1 MIDAKVLQRSTIVG
15 TVLQLAMVAIG
26 HFVPWVRD
34 NVFMFGGMLISGV
47 AGLLYARDAAAGWAR
62 GALGGAIAGGLC
74 ALIGIGLSVLLG
86 DTPNFVLGLGTAIS
100 VVTGAVGGLWGELG
114 ARMQAKLRS

>member
-1 MIDAKVLQRSTIVG
+1 MIESKVLQRSAIVG
-15 TVLQLAMVAIG
+15 TALQLAMVIAG
-26 HFVPWVRD
+26 HFIPWVRD

-47 AGLLYARDAAAGWAR
+47 AGLLYAREVALGWWR

-74 ALIGIGLSVLLG
+74 ALIGIGVSVLLG

-100 VVTGAVGGLWGELG
+100 VVTGAVGGLWGEVG
-114 ARMQAKLRS
+114 ARIRAKLR

>member
-1 MIDAKVLQRSTIVG
+1 MIDARILQRSTVVG
-15 TVLQLAMVAIG
+15 TVLQLAMVIAG

-47 AGLLYARDAAAGWAR
+47 AGLLYAREVALGWWR

-74 ALIGIGLSVLLG
+74 ALIGIGVSVLLG

-100 VVTGAVGGLWGELG
+100 VVTGAVGGLWGEVG
-114 ARMQAKLRS
+114 ARIRARLG

>member
-1 MIDAKVLQRSTIVG
+1 MIEPNALQRCTMIG
-15 TVLQLAMVAIG
+15 TALQLVMVIAG

-47 AGLLYARDAAAGWAR
+47 AGLLYAREVALGWWR

-74 ALIGIGLSVLLG
+74 ALIGIGVSVLLG

-100 VVTGAVGGLWGELG
+100 VVTGAAGGLWGEVG
-114 ARMQAKLRS
+114 ARIRRKFQ

>member
-1 MIDAKVLQRSTIVG
+1 MVG
-15 TVLQLAMVAIG
+15 AG

-47 AGLLYARDAAAGWAR
+47 AGLLYARDSALGFAR

-74 ALIGIGLSVLLG
+74 ALIGIGVSVLLG
-86 DTPNFVLGLGTAIS
+86 DTQSFVLGLGTAIS
-100 VVTGAVGGLWGELG
+100 VLTGAVGGLWGEFG
-114 ARMQAKLRS
+114 ARLQAKLK

>member
-15 TVLQLAMVAIG
+15 TVLQLAMVIIG

-47 AGLLYARDAAAGWAR
+47 AGLLYAREVAAGWAR

-74 ALIGIGLSVLLG
+74 ALIGIGVSVLLG
-86 DTPNFVLGLGTAIS
+86 DTPNFILGLGTGIS
-100 VVTGAVGGLWGELG
+100 VVTGAVGGLWGEVG
-114 ARMQAKLRS
+114 ARIRAKLR